1 MEQERE
7 QLEGE
12 LLIRLLGHLMNLPWT
27 NLDSSASCLHV
38 KEEKSIRRF
47 NTTPSDMGLT
57 KRHRISSFTLFQLLK
72 SCILHILIF
81 MKILP
86 DFWGQWLPPNS
97 SYLSAAQMFGSLP
110 RDEISNGRSNGPF
123 KE

>member
-12 LLIRLLGHLMNLPWT
+12 LLIRLLGHLINLPWT

-47 NTTPSDMGLT
+47 NTTPSDMGLN
-57 KRHRISSFTLFQLLK
+57 KRHWTSNFTRFSCWKADCCIHQRSSL
-72 SCILHILIF
+72 
-81 MKILP
+81 
-86 DFWGQWLPPNS
+86 D
-97 SYLSAAQMFGSLP
+97 LSVLYYS
-110 RDEISNGRSNGPF
+110 
-123 KE
+123 